1 MHLFFTCNFTRAIWF
16 LFGLKSDEFNHNL
29 YPSDVIQR
37 ILSSHHADL
46 DLDTSFT
53 LLWNIWKAR
62 NDLLFNKKKWSIM
75 QVIYATNAMLN
86 AELMEEKAAAHI
98 NPANNNISPF
108 HVQNIQFQNAG
119 LLAYSDAAYNP
130 EIAKEEAGLGVF
142 LRNVSNN
149 HTVFVQAA
157 AKNVCSVLQAEAI
170 GLSLSAEVV
179 KALGWNTAIFLS
191 DCRNLVQVAKA
202 RNLLARPEDWRIRPM
217 LAEFLNHTSFLSSCE
232 VRSIP
237 RNGNVIAHSL
247 AKKAFMQR
255 AVSSSSILCSKSSG
269 CKAQQ
274 ALNSISFPFGKLI
287 SVHCLGCK

>member
-46 DLDTSFT
+46 DLDTSFM

-62 NDLLFNKKKWSIM
+62 NNLLFNKKKWSIM

-98 NPANNNISPF
+98 NPAYNNISPF

-130 EIAKEEAGLGVF
+130 EIAKEEAGLGVL

-157 AKNVCSVLQAEAI
+157 AKNVCSVL
-170 GLSLSAEVV
+170 
-179 KALGWNTAIFLS
+179 
-191 DCRNLVQVAKA
+191 
-202 RNLLARPEDWRIRPM
+202 
-217 LAEFLNHTSFLSSCE
+217 
-232 VRSIP
+232 
-237 RNGNVIAHSL
+237 
-247 AKKAFMQR
+247 
-255 AVSSSSILCSKSSG
+255 
-269 CKAQQ
+269 
-274 ALNSISFPFGKLI
+274 
-287 SVHCLGCK
+287 